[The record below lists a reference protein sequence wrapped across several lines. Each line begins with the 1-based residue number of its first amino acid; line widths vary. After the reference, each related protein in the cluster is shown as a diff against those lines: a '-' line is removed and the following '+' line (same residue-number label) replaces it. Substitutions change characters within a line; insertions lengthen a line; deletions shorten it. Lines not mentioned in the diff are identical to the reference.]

1 MTMNN
6 VPPTYGSTRDRS
18 DIKDLIASVD
28 LASLVESRSGQ
39 GRASGSSV
47 LFSCPSP
54 DHADHHP
61 SFSVYLDRQGRQR
74 WKCQSQCGRSGD
86 ALDLLEWLENCSK
99 SEALRRLREYC
110 GKSWEATPPVK
121 KRDLPI
127 ERPLLYRIVDGLD
140 QSEADKT
147 YLDKYLAWRGWSAE
161 IAQEFRLS
169 VVTDRQGVQRIRHPY
184 LAPSTNG
191 DWVVTWYQD
200 RGPTRSAPR
209 WDSPKG
215 SASYPY
221 NLRSLERDNLRAVIV
236 CEGPADTIS
245 AHLALEGVSGVACIG
260 IAGANAWKSQW
271 SVLLEGLLV
280 IVVMDNDEAGERLVV
295 SIKDSSPSGVIALK
309 PIGKDLSA
317 MLLSHGVEGVK
328 SLLLRA
334 LDTPLNSAQ
343 SARTLSKTHEV
354 IALLLAAFDGS
365 EVLR

>member
-1 MTMNN
+1 M
-6 VPPTYGSTRDRS
+6 
-18 DIKDLIASVD
+18 
-28 LASLVESRSGQ
+28 
-39 GRASGSSV
+39 
-47 LFSCPSP
+47 
-54 DHADHHP
+54 
-61 SFSVYLDRQGRQR
+61 
-74 WKCQSQCGRSGD
+74 
-86 ALDLLEWLENCSK
+86 
-99 SEALRRLREYC
+99 
-110 GKSWEATPPVK
+110 
-121 KRDLPI
+121 
-127 ERPLLYRIVDGLD
+127 
-140 QSEADKT
+140 
-147 YLDKYLAWRGWSAE
+147 
-161 IAQEFRLS
+161 
-169 VVTDRQGVQRIRHPY
+169 
-184 LAPSTNG
+184 
-191 DWVVTWYQD
+191 TWYQD
-200 RGPTRSAPR
+200 RGPTRSTPR

-295 SIKDSSPSGVIALK
+295 SIKDSSPSGVIVVK